1 MEEYGLQACVSIPGR
16 HLINF
21 RKAILEQVEDKE
33 RVIDRDGFRLNVG
46 IVVCNDEDQ
55 VLWGVALM
63 VATLAVSQGG
73 MNRDESPE
81 AAMYRELEEEVGLRP
96 ESVELL
102 GRTQGWLHY
111 RLPKRFIRKTED
123 PVCIGQK
130 QIWFLLRLTGAE
142 SAIDLA
148 AHDDPEFDHWK
159 WVSYWYPVTA
169 VVDFKQAVY
178 RQALTQLAGR
188 LAPKSRSQRRR
199 RRPR

>member
-1 MEEYGLQACVSIPGR
+1 MEQA
-16 HLINF
+16 
-21 RKAILEQVEDKE
+21 EDKE
-33 RVIDRDGFRLNVG
+33 RVIDRDGFRPNVG

-55 VLWGVALM
+55 VLWGRRINGRD
-63 VATLAVSQGG
+63 SWQFPQGG

-81 AAMYRELEEEVGLRP
+81 VAMYRELKEEVGLCP
-96 ESVELL
+96 ESVDLL

-142 SAIDLA
+142 SDINLA

-178 RQALTQLAGR
+178 RQALTQLASR
-188 LAPKSRSQRRR
+188 LAPRSRSQRRR
-199 RRPR
+199 RRQR